1 MLESIAILNYNHPR
15 PQPVDPGVFFDLVK
29 IRRLVDDATDLA
41 VRAASG
47 VASSAQSN
55 PSNVPQHAA
64 AMLGIGQGGAG
75 QAKLSRERKFR
86 MREQA
91 TQKLAKAYQ
100 TDEIA
105 SSVAAMQGTSTLED
119 VAMHVLQRSPQD
131 PDAKYVHFF
140 HEKIPSR
147 RLAEC
152 TSLEPLDEVNIDRP
166 GEGGFLRTRAT
177 VRLFKE
183 DFDGAA
189 RDLTSAL
196 QIHRFHEQHVRPVV
210 RDLEL
215 VQLRNGRKPDEVV
228 LKEED
233 QPSSLESQLLFQRA
247 GVYLTLA
254 CKTIPESLPAI
265 PTTLDSPDG
274 KENQAAAAPAG
285 NPVAPAP
292 PLGLGAPIPPGLNIK
307 AGMSVSA
314 LDDMTGELVLDGFNA
329 LAAPLPKVPASEL
342 TAAQLEAQ
350 KIVRLNAKRALRDY
364 TLYLSR
370 FEYTPELA
378 FEVVD
383 EFARKVNY
391 TANGMR
397 PPRSSHTQSQK
408 FEPTGAGDASSKT
421 PRRVYKLS
429 ELFTAT
435 PPGDLPVL
443 TPSMA
448 LAHANLPKST
458 TTVPVAN
465 IEALTY
471 HPLLTDALHSLLL
484 CHCLIQT
491 SPKELKRHAHMV
503 ARLVRLA
510 DGYPIFQPSRSPA
523 RADWMDVL
531 RRGDNWIQLDNSWET
546 MCAPSILPPLAPD
559 PDPKPG
565 KRAPSGGA
573 PAANPALLP
582 WAAQKPPGK
591 PSMSEESSMDEFRRY
606 IRESVATDKTVRD
619 RPSRAAAKPPPKPV
633 SAAAAIAHNLSLV
646 NISLNNNIDPATFG
660 GEKKGSRPPG
670 GGGGNRETAAAEEG
684 HEYLIMTERASSVSR
699 WVCEAPDHAGSAPGD
714 GRRRKKKPAKK
725 QRNGVPASA
734 DAEVAEAAG
743 PNDVD
748 DKDDADLDGGTP

>member
-1 MLESIAILNYNHPR
+1 MPPEVLESIAILNYNHPR

-91 TQKLAKAYQ
+91 TQKLARAYQ

-152 TSLEPLDEVNIDRP
+152 TSLAPLDEVNIDRP

-210 RDLEL
+210 RDMEL
-215 VQLRNGRKPDEVV
+215 VQLRNGRKPEEVV

-254 CKTIPESLPAI
+254 CKKIPESLPEI

-285 NPVAPAP
+285 DPGAPAV
-292 PLGLGAPIPPGLNIK
+292 GLGGPPGLNIK

-314 LDDMTGELVLDGFNA
+314 LDDITGELVLDGFNA
-329 LAAPLPKVPASEL
+329 LAAPLPKVSASEL
-342 TAAQLEAQ
+342 TASQLEAQ

-364 TLYLSR
+364 TQYLSR

-397 PPRSSHTQSQK
+397 PPRSSHPQSQK
-408 FEPTGAGDASSKT
+408 FEPTSPSDASSKT

-448 LAHANLPKST
+448 LAHANLSKST
-458 TTVPVAN
+458 TSYPVAT

-565 KRAPSGGA
+565 RRATPCA
-573 PAANPALLP
+573 PAANPAPLP
-582 WAAQKPPGK
+582 WAQKPAK

-606 IRESVATDKTVRD
+606 IRESVATDKSVRD
-619 RPSRAAAKPPPKPV
+619 RPSRAAAKPPKPVPPV

-646 NISLNNNIDPATFG
+646 NISLKDTDPAPPF
-660 GEKKGSRPPG
+660 GEKKAPHPPPPG
-670 GGGGNRETAAAEEG
+670 PAAAEDG

-699 WVCEAPDHAGSAPGD
+699 WVCEAPDHAGSASGD

-725 QRNGVPASA
+725 RNGVPASA

-748 DKDDADLDGGTP
+748 DKDDADPDGATP